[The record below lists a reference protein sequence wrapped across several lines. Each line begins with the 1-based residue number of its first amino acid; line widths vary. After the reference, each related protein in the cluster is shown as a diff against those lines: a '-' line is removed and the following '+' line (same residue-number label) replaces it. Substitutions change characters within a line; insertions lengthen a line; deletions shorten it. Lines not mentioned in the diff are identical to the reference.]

1 MARRP
6 TTVRLDEKLLS
17 EVHAAATRVGASDDD
32 VIEEAVR
39 RFVGLEVLDE
49 LWAHNHLG
57 EEEAMELAVSEL
69 RALRSESQAS

>member
-17 EVHAAATRVGASDDD
+17 EVHAAAQRAGASDDD

-49 LWAHNHLG
+49 LWTRNHLG
-57 EEEAMELAVSEL
+57 EDEAMELAVSEL
-69 RALRSESQAS
+69 RAMRSESRAS

>member
-17 EVHAAATRVGASDDD
+17 EVHAAVKRIGISDDD

-49 LWAHNHLG
+49 PWSRNHLA
-57 EEEAMELAVSEL
+57 EDQAMELAVSEL
-69 RALRSESQAS
+69 RAMRSKPQA